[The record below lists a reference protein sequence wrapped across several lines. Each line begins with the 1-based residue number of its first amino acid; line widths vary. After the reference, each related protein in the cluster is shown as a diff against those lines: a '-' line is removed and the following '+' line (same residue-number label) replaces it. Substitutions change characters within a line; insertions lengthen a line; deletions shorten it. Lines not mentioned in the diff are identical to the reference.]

1 MGRVSEQVESLRIEI
16 TSNQNARTALAS
28 THLDHRPKIANTD
41 SHSTHTQHS
50 PNIPQS
56 PFPRYVVSERRGQSK
71 PLYRQ
76 RQLRMG
82 LEVIIYTLR
91 VNA

>member
-41 SHSTHTQHS
+41 SHSTHTALSKYTPITLPKIRCIRASRSIQTSVS
-50 PNIPQS
+50 PTAAPYGS
-56 PFPRYVVSERRGQSK
+56 
-71 PLYRQ
+71 
-76 RQLRMG
+76 
-82 LEVIIYTLR
+82 
-91 VNA
+91 

>member
-50 PNIPQS
+50 PNIPRS
-56 PFPRYVVSERRGQSK
+56 PFPNKLYQSVAVK
-71 PLYRQ
+71 PNLCIANGSSVWV
-76 RQLRMG
+76 LR
-82 LEVIIYTLR
+82 
-91 VNA
+91 